1 MNVLAE
7 EQKKLLEKGLSKEE
21 FKKRE
26 ERFFKLYYELRKK
39 DEGRFWNKLSLKQRK
54 SIHWLILNIYKI
66 KNKLGGF
73 QCDLLKDERTKTNR
87 PLIFA
92 ITHVGKYDIEVVSEA
107 IKDHY
112 YLLSGDFEHIQGI
125 IDAPFLGINGVLYF
139 NEMVKED
146 RALVSKKMVEL
157 LNKGGNIMYFIEGTW
172 NLTPNLPLIPCYW
185 GIVDVAKKGKA
196 MVVPV
201 AAEQYGKTFKVNIG
215 KNFDM
220 NLYGD
225 TLEEKT
231 KAITDLKDTLATL
244 KWEIWESMPLQKR
257 KELRGDEWDKY
268 VSKRF
273 KEWPYFNKDY
283 IERLTFKPKN
293 VLSHEEVYAPIKA
306 LTPNKNNA
314 FLYNKRLKDNIFK

>member
-244 KWEIWESMPLQKR
+244 KWEIWESMPLQK
-257 KELRGDEWDKY
+257 E
-268 VSKRF
+268 
-273 KEWPYFNKDY
+273 
-283 IERLTFKPKN
+283 KN
-293 VLSHEEVYAPIKA
+293 
-306 LTPNKNNA
+306 
-314 FLYNKRLKDNIFK
+314 